1 MSETSIQTVNDN
13 REKVITQIISAL
25 SYNPQGGTMDELRRI
40 ILKYAEIER
49 NRVFQ
54 DVLAIPITI
63 HTSLADYCAKVRD
76 LAEQPYNAI

>member
-1 MSETSIQTVNDN
+1 MSPANQNH
-13 REKVITQIISAL
+13 EKVITQIIAAL
-25 SYNPQGGTMDELRRI
+25 SYNPQAGTIAELRRI

-63 HTSLADYCAKVRD
+63 HTSLPDYCACIRE